1 MLHKACEGTCISKD
15 TISDHIVVMLE
26 LVDIPYLSRISSVI
40 VVTIKLDLG

>member
-1 MLHKACEGTCISKD
+1 
-15 TISDHIVVMLE
+15 VMLE